1 MNMLLDRINSAS
13 SLTRSAIHSASNDN
27 WDESQSLVSQ
37 RDAELALLPTEF
49 GDYTQQQQLELRA
62 ALEELD
68 KINSEL
74 IDYTNA
80 KRRDILKLQQ
90 DTTKSKT
97 AINNYLDNA

>member
-1 MNMLLDRINSAS
+1 MLLDKINSAS
-13 SLTRSAIHSASNDN
+13 SLTRSAIRSANNDN

-37 RDAELALLPTEF
+37 RDEELAILPKDFSRYTE
-49 GDYTQQQQLELRA
+49 QQQFELRVA
-62 ALEELD
+62 LQALE

-74 IDYTNA
+74 IDYTNS
-80 KRRDILKLQQ
+80 KRRDILKLHQ